1 MNMIKNSISCDFLS
15 SGLLDNLITK
25 DYAYYNKLL
34 VDRIGSI
41 EFLCLCFF
49 QVMYPDPLIEYFE
62 KAGLEM
68 KKFNSSMSFSV
79 SSNTGN
85 KGCEWSSNNLA
96 GLFAQKQN
104 LVNPFFYQMIRE
116 LARFKDDVFRCGCNF
131 LFSPQ
136 YCLFCIMHG
145 TL

>member
-1 MNMIKNSISCDFLS
+1 MS
-15 SGLLDNLITK
+15 
-25 DYAYYNKLL
+25 
-34 VDRIGSI
+34 V
-41 EFLCLCFF
+41 FF
-49 QVMYPDPLIEYFE
+49 QVMYPDPLIEYLE

-68 KKFNSSMSFSV
+68 KKSNSSMSFSV
-79 SSNTGN
+79 SSNTGS

-116 LARFKDDVFRCGCNF
+116 LVRFKDDVFRCGCSF
-131 LFSPQ
+131 LFFPPQ
-136 YCLFCIMHG
+136 YLFCIIMHG

>member
-1 MNMIKNSISCDFLS
+1 
-15 SGLLDNLITK
+15 
-25 DYAYYNKLL
+25 
-34 VDRIGSI
+34 
-41 EFLCLCFF
+41 
-49 QVMYPDPLIEYFE
+49 MYPDPLIEYFE

-104 LVNPFFYQMIRE
+104 LVNPFFSQMNRE
-116 LARFKDDVFRCGCNF
+116 LARFKDDVVRCGCNF
-131 LFSPQ
+131 PFFPSMPLLYHACHTVKSFLCFGELISELICT
-136 YCLFCIMHG
+136 CLQVSLEHAQ
-145 TL
+145 